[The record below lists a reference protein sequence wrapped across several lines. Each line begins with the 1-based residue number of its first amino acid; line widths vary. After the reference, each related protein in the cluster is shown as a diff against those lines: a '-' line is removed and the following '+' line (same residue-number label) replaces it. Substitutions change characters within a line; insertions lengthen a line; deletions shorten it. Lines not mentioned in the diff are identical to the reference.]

1 LRKQNLI
8 LVLEPFRWTKLTA
21 TRKDMVLVRSG
32 MVDLV
37 VVVVDGAHMA
47 AEVEDLAAE
56 VEVVHAVLALYLTSD
71 PMTTVCAYFWT
82 TLSQFT
88 IVNFSFL
95 NISSD
100 FRFSPCLRILLRLIS
115 AQSFCLM
122 TAYNR

>member
-1 LRKQNLI
+1 
-8 LVLEPFRWTKLTA
+8 
-21 TRKDMVLVRSG
+21 MVLVRSG

-37 VVVVDGAHMA
+37 VVVMDGAHMA
-47 AEVEDLAAE
+47 VEVEDLAAE

-71 PMTTVCAYFWT
+71 PMTTVCADFWT

-100 FRFSPCLRILLRLIS
+100 FRFSPCLWILLRLIS